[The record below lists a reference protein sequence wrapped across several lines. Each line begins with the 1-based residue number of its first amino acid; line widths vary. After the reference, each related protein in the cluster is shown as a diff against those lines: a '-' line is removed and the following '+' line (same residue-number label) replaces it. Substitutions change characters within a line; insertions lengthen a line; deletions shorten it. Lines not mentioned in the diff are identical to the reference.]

1 MTQNCANGAVLTQ
14 MAAKPTG
21 SGHINVTVEVAPR
34 TLWEAVI
41 YELPSPRT

>member
-1 MTQNCANGAVLTQ
+1 
-14 MAAKPTG
+14 MAAKPTS

-41 YELPSPRT
+41 YELPRPKS